1 MGPRDSRASV
11 AASQSPPLRGGF
23 NRPYSASTKSDD
35 SVQQLFGGAQPPAV
49 LGNDRQATLE
59 CLGGEP
65 SQMRRDDDIL
75 ELEQSIVCAD
85 ELAGKYIKTGTRFA
99 MRHPPLQRWHRLDDL
114 LDLVE
119 DRRCHW
125 QPTVDERVK
134 ESDLLGWRDLV

>member
-35 SVQQLFGGAQPPAV
+35 SVQQLFGCAQPPAV
-49 LGNDRQATLE
+49 LGNDRQAALE

-75 ELEQSIVCAD
+75 QLEQTIVCARS
-85 ELAGKYIKTGTRFA
+85 EERRVGKEC
-99 MRHPPLQRWHRLDDL
+99 MCW
-114 LDLVE
+114 
-119 DRRCHW
+119 
-125 QPTVDERVK
+125 
-134 ESDLLGWRDLV
+134 